1 MWWGGVS
8 PSPFSPCAILWRRV
22 IPERQCYDLC
32 AAVCS
37 GTVTVA
43 LAHPRDDKAPWWTS
57 VGGRK
62 AVCTGQVVLMRDCA
76 LNLPSAFAEF
86 NSKYSASDHHQTA
99 GTKKEQDKGR
109 GSLWR
114 PRPTNTAPQSGSGT
128 GLRGSEYTLWG
139 QVGGLLFL
147 KSPLLG
153 CFSGSHLGISA
164 QKGAITQA
172 EDFFDIR
179 TIDGH
184 VNRSKT
190 APQ

>member
-1 MWWGGVS
+1 MPWQRG
-8 PSPFSPCAILWRRV
+8 LLQ
-22 IPERQCYDLC
+22 RQCYDLC

-37 GTVTVA
+37 GAVEVG
-43 LAHPRDDKAPWWTS
+43 LVHPGGDKAPWWTS

-62 AVCTGQVVLMRDCA
+62 AVCTGQVVLLRDCA

-86 NSKYSASDHHQTA
+86 SSKYSASDHHQTA

-114 PRPTNTAPQSGSGT
+114 PLPTDTAPQSGSGT
-128 GLRGSEYTLWG
+128 GLRGSDYTPWG
-139 QVGGLLFL
+139 QVGGLFSL
-147 KSPLLG
+147 KSPPLG
-153 CFSGSHLGISA
+153 CFPGFRLGISA

-179 TIDGH
+179 TINGH